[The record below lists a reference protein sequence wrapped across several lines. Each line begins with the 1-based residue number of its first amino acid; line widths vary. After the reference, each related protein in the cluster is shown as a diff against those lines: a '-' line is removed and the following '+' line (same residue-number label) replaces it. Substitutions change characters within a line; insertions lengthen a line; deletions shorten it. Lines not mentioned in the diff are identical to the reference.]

1 MTVDTVRNSVGCQW
15 MVTVTAVTI
24 RESITPVTEEPPVD
38 MTIEELAERSG
49 VAPRTIRY
57 YQAEKLLQKPER
69 DPSDHRVARYSDEH
83 VERLRLVGELRD
95 RGLKLPAIRNL
106 LQEGDSST
114 RVADWLGL
122 DETLRGAWRQDP
134 PRLVNSNDLDNLIRD
149 APAGAR
155 GQLEDAHL
163 VVRQG
168 DAWLLVN
175 PGLLELTMGL
185 VRDGVRLDLVLE
197 AGDIL
202 QTHLSKAADE
212 LIELFVTAL
221 GQGFGKGSDTSS
233 LVTALRPSTGD
244 AARLIFG
251 HQLERAIE
259 VLLADTKR
267 LGRR

>member
-1 MTVDTVRNSVGCQW
+1 MAPDDAGAPEVGDTGTDTTADEAMTL
-15 MVTVTAVTI
+15 
-24 RESITPVTEEPPVD
+24 
-38 MTIEELAERSG
+38 EELAGRSG

-69 DPSDHRVARYSDEH
+69 DRHDARVARYGEAH
-83 VERLRLVGELRD
+83 LERLRLVGELRD

-106 LQEGDSST
+106 LQEGDAST
-114 RVADWLGL
+114 RVSDWLGL
-122 DETLRGAWRQDP
+122 DETLRGAWRQDA
-134 PRLVNSNDLDNLIRD
+134 PRLLDSAELDELIHD
-149 APAGAR
+149 APPGAR

-168 DAWLLVN
+168 DAWLLTN

-221 GQGFGKGSDTSS
+221 GQGFGKGADTSA

-259 VLLADTKR
+259 ALLADTKR
-267 LGRR
+267 LGKR

>member
-1 MTVDTVRNSVGCQW
+1 MGKNTVDS
-15 MVTVTAVTI
+15 APDL
-24 RESITPVTEEPPVD
+24 SD
-38 MTIEELAERSG
+38 SMTIEELSERSG

-57 YQAEKLLQKPER
+57 YQGERLLQKPER
-69 DPSDHRVARYSDEH
+69 DANDHRVARYGDEH
-83 VERLRLVGELRD
+83 LERLRLVGELRD

-134 PRLVNSNDLDNLIRD
+134 PRLVNRDELNGLIRD
-149 APAGAR
+149 APVGAR
-155 GQLEDAHL
+155 GQLEDARL
-163 VVRQG
+163 IRRQG
-168 DAWLLVN
+168 DAWLVTN

-202 QTHLSKAADE
+202 ERHLGSAADE

-221 GQGFGKGSDTSS
+221 GKGFGKGLGNGSDTAA
-233 LVTALRPSTGD
+233 LVAALRPSTGD

-259 VLLADTKR
+259 ALLADTKR
-267 LGRR
+267 LAKR